1 MCCTLPH
8 YLIQLSFSV
17 LFFITILQTAVLGIT
32 NRCCL
37 AVQIVVGGTE
47 NSVVLQNLNSLTEY
61 EIAVFAVYRSAAS
74 DALRGSEI
82 TRESYFKLAPN
93 NLDYRTFQITC
104 VTGSCPSTRF
114 HCRTVINHK
123 PHAYF
128 FFLNVLSSPSDI
140 QYVYFLT
147 ATFEQTHVS
156 QLKNTEQTSEMFSV

>member
-1 MCCTLPH
+1 MSKYFSASLLSFFYFHFSDGCQHDTINMMCCTVPY
-8 YLIQLSFSV
+8 YLVQLRFSV

-82 TRESYFKLAPN
+82 TRESYSKLATI

-104 VTGSCPSTRF
+104 VTGSFP
-114 HCRTVINHK
+114 
-123 PHAYF
+123 
-128 FFLNVLSSPSDI
+128 
-140 QYVYFLT
+140 
-147 ATFEQTHVS
+147 
-156 QLKNTEQTSEMFSV
+156 